1 MAEQVD
7 CLDGKAVLS
16 YLPYNQHI
24 SVRFG
29 EFARDWMLT
38 VLKERKYDKEA
49 MKESFNRLLDEV
61 EEKTGERLIDCK
73 DELALERYAHDRL
86 EHPEDY

>member
-1 MAEQVD
+1 
-7 CLDGKAVLS
+7 
-16 YLPYNQHI
+16 
-24 SVRFG
+24 
-29 EFARDWMLT
+29 
-38 VLKERKYDKEA
+38 